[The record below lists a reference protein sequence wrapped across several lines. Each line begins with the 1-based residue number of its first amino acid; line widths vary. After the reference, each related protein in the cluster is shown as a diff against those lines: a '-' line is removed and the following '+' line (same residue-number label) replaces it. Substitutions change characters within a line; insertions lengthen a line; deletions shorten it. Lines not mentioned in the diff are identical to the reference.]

1 METLS
6 IKVQSVVLDDEGD
19 QIGSVNGTFE
29 LDEGAHIDDAF
40 ALFGKAL
47 VLYGYNPEL
56 VERKLEKIQG
66 EKWRLRKI

>member
-6 IKVQSVVLDDEGD
+6 IKVQSVALGDDGD
-19 QIGSVNGTFE
+19 RIGSVSGSFE

-47 VLYGYNPEL
+47 ILYGYHPGL
-56 VERKLEKIQG
+56 VYKKLEKLQ
-66 EKWRLRKI
+66 EE